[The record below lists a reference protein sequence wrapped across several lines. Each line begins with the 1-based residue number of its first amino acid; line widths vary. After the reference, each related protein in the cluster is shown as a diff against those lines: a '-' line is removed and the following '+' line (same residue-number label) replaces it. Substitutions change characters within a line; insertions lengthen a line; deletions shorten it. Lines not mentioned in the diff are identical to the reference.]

1 DHNLFQAICRV
12 NRTNGEQK
20 EFGYIID
27 YRGLFKFIEGAIE
40 DYTNGQNGVEN
51 FDKEDIQ
58 ELLKSRLQCAREEL
72 EKALERVARICDPV
86 ELPKKEDNFYD
97 YFCFPYDTPADE
109 QEALIIRNAGKR
121 EDFYNAVMCLN
132 RRYAAI
138 AMEMVEAGYSDEQ
151 AQAIYT
157 KVKDYEELRHA
168 IMQRSGD
175 YVDMKKYDAQ
185 MRALLDRYII
195 APRSEKLESLDNFS
209 FLDIIQIDENGEV
222 KGVDESAER
231 ELGGMRGVAETMTA
245 NVRSVINRKR
255 ERNPEEYKKFSER
268 INRLLT
274 ELQAG
279 TIEYRKFLQEIKLL
293 SDELRQGNTSDARLD
308 NAAKKDL
315 CDNLG
320 GNVELALRVYE
331 TAKQYA
337 LPHFR
342 ENPMIY
348 KQLKR
353 KIAAELLGEPYDAD
367 VVTLIIKSHTEE
379 F

>member
-1 DHNLFQAICRV
+1 
-12 NRTNGEQK
+12 
-20 EFGYIID
+20 
-27 YRGLFKFIEGAIE
+27 
-40 DYTNGQNGVEN
+40 
-51 FDKEDIQ
+51 
-58 ELLKSRLQCAREEL
+58 
-72 EKALERVARICDPV
+72 
-86 ELPKKEDNFYD
+86 
-97 YFCFPYDTPADE
+97 
-109 QEALIIRNAGKR
+109 
-121 EDFYNAVMCLN
+121 MCLN
-132 RRYAAI
+132 RRYASI
-138 AMEMVEAGYSDEQ
+138 AMEMVEAGYSDDE
-151 AQAIYT
+151 ANSIYT

-175 YVDMKKYDAQ
+175 YVDMKRYDAQ

-209 FLDIIQIDENGEV
+209 FLDIIQIDENGDV
-222 KGVDESAER
+222 TGVDENAER

-353 KIAAELLGEPYDAD
+353 KIAADLLGSPYDTD
-367 VVTLIIKSHTEE
+367 VITLIIKSHTEE

>member
-1 DHNLFQAICRV
+1 M
-12 NRTNGEQK
+12 
-20 EFGYIID
+20 
-27 YRGLFKFIEGAIE
+27 
-40 DYTNGQNGVEN
+40 
-51 FDKEDIQ
+51 
-58 ELLKSRLQCAREEL
+58 
-72 EKALERVARICDPV
+72 
-86 ELPKKEDNFYD
+86 
-97 YFCFPYDTPADE
+97 
-109 QEALIIRNAGKR
+109 
-121 EDFYNAVMCLN
+121 MCLN

-138 AMEMVEAGYSDEQ
+138 AMEMVEAGYSDEE
-151 AQAIYT
+151 ANSIYT

-175 YVDMKKYDAQ
+175 YVDMKRYDAQ

-209 FLDIIQIDENGEV
+209 FLDIIQIDENGDV
-222 KGVDESAER
+222 TGVDENAE
-231 ELGGMRGVAETMTA
+231 
-245 NVRSVINRKR
+245 R

-308 NAAKKDL
+308 NAVKKDL

-320 GNVELALRVYE
+320 GNIELALRVYE

-353 KIAAELLGEPYDAD
+353 KIAADLLGSPYDTD
-367 VVTLIIKSHTEE
+367 VITLIIKSHTEE